1 LVFNIILIMV
11 LIKKSLGSEIKK
23 ENKKLRRV
31 ETEIIILKNIQA
43 WIITFV
49 HADSTIHKN
58 QF

>member
-1 LVFNIILIMV
+1 MV

-31 ETEIIILKNIQA
+31 ETEMIILKNIQA